1 MIMQEH
7 VLYTLHK
14 LSSVR
19 SLFRLAFI
27 LPFWKGTVKFYTLML
42 TFVSFRDSSDEEQ
55 ASLEETAVTSP
66 QPGQSIG
73 EKRGKER
80 KGITIRCPE

>member
-1 MIMQEH
+1 
-7 VLYTLHK
+7 
-14 LSSVR
+14 
-19 SLFRLAFI
+19 
-27 LPFWKGTVKFYTLML
+27 ML

-55 ASLEETAVTSP
+55 ASLEETAVTSL

-80 KGITIRCPE
+80 KGITISISNQDHSLGINGQTGHQNVEINNRV